1 MVLLGCDESE
11 GHGARTVFAAMALKR
26 ILTPPSDD
34 RGTRDRLS
42 AVNHLEHATSDA
54 THSTSR
60 TVTFLPPPPPAT
72 PKQRARSS
80 SNSDSACSVGSA
92 PFGSS
97 PSTCTTPA

>member
-1 MVLLGCDESE
+1 MMLLGGFEIE
-11 GHGARTVFAAMALKR
+11 GSGARTVFAAMALKR

-60 TVTFLPPPPPAT
+60 TITFLPPPPAT

-92 PFGSS
+92 PSGSS
-97 PSTCTTPA
+97 PSTCTSPA